1 MQAAQREIVLDQLNK
16 TIHALKENA
25 GVKMGAKTKRTH
37 ELAYMAGVEAACRA
51 LDVPF
56 PTYWTVCM
64 LSGRPF
70 NDD

>member
-1 MQAAQREIVLDQLNK
+1 MQPQEREIVLDQLNK

-37 ELAYMAGVEAACRA
+37 ELAYMAGVEATCRA
-51 LDVPF
+51 TGVQF
-56 PTYWTVCM
+56 PLYWTVCAIR
-64 LSGRPF
+64 GRSF

>member
-1 MQAAQREIVLDQLNK
+1 MQTAQREIIIDQLKN

-25 GVKMGAKTKRTH
+25 GVKMGAKNKRTH

-51 LDVPF
+51 LGVVF
-56 PTYWTVCM
+56 PPYWTICAFT
-64 LSGRPF
+64 GRPF